1 MRLVYFQK
9 THLKVGTIKSIF
21 PLGKKM
27 TKDKKKNKNNKGLQ
41 RREQPEK
48 LYGKGWMRDAV
59 VTTGDKKC
67 CGSES
72 PSQQMYVRAFF
83 VH

>member
-1 MRLVYFQK
+1 MHLVYFQK
-9 THLKVGTIKSIF
+9 THLKVGTIKTIF

-27 TKDKKKNKNNKGLQ
+27 TKGKKKNKALQ

>member
-1 MRLVYFQK
+1 MPRLFSEGSFKGGYNK
-9 THLKVGTIKSIF
+9 I
-21 PLGKKM
+21 PLSMGGGKITKDRKKM
-27 TKDKKKNKNNKGLQ
+27 ELYK
-41 RREQPEK
+41 EESK
-48 LYGKGWMRDAV
+48 LYGKGWVRDAV

-72 PSQQMYVRAFF
+72 PSQQLCIRALF

>member
-1 MRLVYFQK
+1 MCLVYFQK
-9 THLKVGTIKSIF
+9 AHLKVDTIKSLFLWGGKITKDR
-21 PLGKKM
+21 KKM
-27 TKDKKKNKNNKGLQ
+27 ELYK
-41 RREQPEK
+41 EESK
-48 LYGKGWMRDAV
+48 LYGKGWVRDAV

-72 PSQQMYVRAFF
+72 PSQQLCIRALF

>member
-1 MRLVYFQK
+1 MGGKITKDR
-9 THLKVGTIKSIF
+9 
-21 PLGKKM
+21 KKM
-27 TKDKKKNKNNKGLQ
+27 ELYK
-41 RREQPEK
+41 EESK
-48 LYGKGWMRDAV
+48 LYGKGWVRDAV

-72 PSQQMYVRAFF
+72 PSQQLCIRALF